1 MFKVNFKPSTLNLQH
16 QTFNIK
22 PSTSNLQHQTFNIKP
37 STLNLQHQTYPTPN
51 PYGKQPSC

>member
-1 MFKVNFKPSTLNLQH
+1 MFKVNIKPSTLNLQH